1 MPINLSNISGKK
13 KPCQTPGCNY
23 PNWHVC
29 LVGKPD
35 LFPKLLAE
43 EAGEEYVEGKPKKR
57 RGVAKDEAW
66 RESISLAQ
74 QERWERVRQENA
86 FRDRRMVERYAEGD
100 ISVKDLAKVFG
111 VGTTVTRNVLKKAQ
125 NAGQVTMR
133 QRGQTIKHVKI

>member
-1 MPINLSNISGKK
+1 MSINLSNISGKK

-43 EAGEEYVEGKPKKR
+43 EAGEEYNPKKR

-86 FRDRRMVERYAEGD
+86 FRDRRIAERYAEGD
-100 ISVKDLAKVFG
+100 ISIRDLAKHFN
-111 VGTTVTRNVLKKAQ
+111 VGTTVVRNVLRAAQ
-125 NAGQVTMR
+125 NEGRLKMR
-133 QRGQTIKHVKI
+133 VRGQTIKYQK

>member
-1 MPINLSNISGKK
+1 MPIDLSNVSGKK

-43 EAGEEYVEGKPKKR
+43 ESGEEYVEGKPKKR

-66 RESISLAQ
+66 RASISLAQ

-86 FRDRRMVERYAEGD
+86 FRDRRIAERYAEGD
-100 ISVKDLAKVFG
+100 ISIRDLAKHFN
-111 VGTTVTRNVLKKAQ
+111 VGTTVVRNVLRAAQ
-125 NAGQVTMR
+125 NEGRLRMR
-133 QRGQTIKHVKI
+133 VRGQTIKHQK